1 MHAFNKNS
9 KPRLRIALISNSFP
23 ITRSERVITN
33 IFLADFVDCLLDLN
47 VDVQILIPRR
57 PEAPDE
63 KYAGRMTQFSW
74 RGDHAMALG
83 KIKLFDPKGLFQIF
97 SLFKE
102 GKKAALDLGEKFQP
116 DFCLAAFAT
125 PSGYYAWN
133 LWKQQKIPFGVWCL
147 GSDIHTWARKPG
159 VRQLTRRILNEA
171 SLLYA
176 DGLAL
181 ADEASKLAGQKCEF
195 LASARLQPTTTTK
208 LSVSSDFKTNF
219 LYAGRWEKIKGLDVL
234 LEAWKLANLQN
245 SCLHIAGHGEG
256 LHALVEEYSQD
267 PKLQKS
273 IRVWGGL
280 NPEELYG
287 LYKAVDCVVIPS
299 RNESIPVVLTEC
311 IQMKLPMIVTDVGD
325 MGTLIRRYNLG
336 EVVTSENAQQLSQA
350 LQRFSQLELNQL
362 QPNWTE
368 AQAAFDIRHSAE
380 TLVRDI
386 ETILRSNQRTPQ

>member
-23 ITRSERVITN
+23 ITRSGRVITN
-33 IFLADFVDCLLDLN
+33 IFLADFVDCLIDLN

-57 PEAPDE
+57 PEAQDE
-63 KYAGRMTQFSW
+63 KYAARMTQFSW
-74 RGDHAMALG
+74 SGDHTIALG
-83 KIKLFDPKGLFQIF
+83 KIKLSDPRGLFQIF

-102 GKKAALDLGEKFQP
+102 GKKAALDLGKKFQP

-133 LWKQQKIPFGVWCL
+133 LWKKQKIPFGVWCL

-159 VRQLTRRILNEA
+159 VRQLTRRILKDA

-181 ADEASKLAGQKCEF
+181 ADEASVLADQKCEF
-195 LASARLQPTTTTK
+195 LASARLQPTSTK
-208 LSVSSDFKTNF
+208 ALAVSNDFKTHF
-219 LYAGRWEKIKGLDVL
+219 LYAGRWEKIKGLDIL
-234 LEAWKLANLQN
+234 LEAWKLAALQD

-256 LHALVEEYSQD
+256 LHTLVEEYSRD
-267 PKLQKS
+267 PQLQKS

-287 LYKAVDCVVIPS
+287 LYKAVDCVVLPS
-299 RNESIPVVLTEC
+299 RNESIPVVLSEC

-336 EVVTSENAQQLSQA
+336 EVVASENTQQLSQA
-350 LQRFSQLELNQL
+350 LQRFSQIGAKQL
-362 QPNWTE
+362 HPNWVE

-386 ETILRSNQRTPQ
+386 ESVLRSNSKEYQ